1 MLRCSRLQHRTAALQ
16 SVLDDMNHAA
26 QGRTRQMILY
36 TSVQFGWPKNLLM
49 SPGAGEQNT
58 AVC

>member
-1 MLRCSRLQHRTAALQ
+1 
-16 SVLDDMNHAA
+16 MNHAA

-36 TSVQFGWPKNLLM
+36 TSVQFGWPKKLLM
-49 SPGAGEQNT
+49 SPGAGEQNS